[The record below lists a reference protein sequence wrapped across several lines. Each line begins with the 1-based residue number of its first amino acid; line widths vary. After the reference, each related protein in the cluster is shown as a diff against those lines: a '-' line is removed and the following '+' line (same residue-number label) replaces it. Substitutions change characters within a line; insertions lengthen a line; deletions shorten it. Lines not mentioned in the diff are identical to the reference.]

1 MDSNRIEQLLRQH
14 FPTAKI
20 QVSSDDNVHFSAKVV
35 DAGFEGLSR
44 IARHRLIHDAIG
56 PAMGREIH
64 ALSLNLLTPE
74 QYSAMTPNQAG

>member
-14 FPTAKI
+14 FPTAEI
-20 QVSSDDNVHFSAKVV
+20 RVSSDDNVHFSAKVV

-74 QYSAMTPNQAG
+74 QHDSMTSNPAG